1 VREFGQGIVLRG
13 VAYWPLLFTALAVR
27 IDTPEPIEV
36 RMPRGGLLGYMEEGA
51 GRVLGV
57 SHGGRLCCVVAKT
70 RAYKLCMDAYF
81 FDPTAGDYG
90 EWELYRECEW
100 KPGSVMPAEK
110 GLSMPPQKLM
120 EPQDDM
126 HLRLYTAI
134 NLRWFYERSGV
145 VLFTLG
151 EGSSRRGTFAF
162 DIQSREISELVDG
175 VESERWN
182 HFVGYE
188 MDPASHL
195 ASVAAH

>member
-1 VREFGQGIVLRG
+1 
-13 VAYWPLLFTALAVR
+13 
-27 IDTPEPIEV
+27 
-36 RMPRGGLLGYMEEGA
+36 
-51 GRVLGV
+51 
-57 SHGGRLCCVVAKT
+57 
-70 RAYKLCMDAYF
+70 
-81 FDPTAGDYG
+81 
-90 EWELYRECEW
+90 
-100 KPGSVMPAEK
+100 MPAEK
-110 GLSMPPQKLM
+110 DLPPAGRLLMPPEILM
-120 EPQDDM
+120 QPQEDI
-126 HLRLYTAI
+126 HIRLYTAI